1 MKKYFIILLSFFSLI
16 AFADYNDENYY
27 VPSLS
32 QPDPYYIYDKNN
44 EIKELKPTKHK
55 EKKDIQQEKH
65 TDDIQWRTPI
75 MTAIIFLILIILSLL
90 ILRISL
96 SNTLF
101 L

>member
-16 AFADYNDENYY
+16 AFADFHNDENYY
-27 VPSLS
+27 LS
-32 QPDPYYIYDKNN
+32 SYQSGPIIYDKNN

-65 TDDIQWRTPI
+65 TEDIQWRTPI
-75 MTAIIFLILIILSLL
+75 MTAIIFLILIILALL
-90 ILRISL
+90 ILRILL